1 MYSARGNAYVRQTS
15 DDVGIG
21 PSAERWSSEIR
32 GQRLRSCR
40 GLYYRTY
47 YSWCEASCLYAN
59 RSNTRVV
66 SVIRPVFAER
76 VVSSVRR

>member
-15 DDVGIG
+15 DEVGIG
-21 PSAERWSSEIR
+21 PSAEGWSSEIR

-40 GLYYRTY
+40 GYIIGPIIAGAKPVV
-47 YSWCEASCLYAN
+47 CAN
-59 RSNTRVV
+59 CSNTRVV